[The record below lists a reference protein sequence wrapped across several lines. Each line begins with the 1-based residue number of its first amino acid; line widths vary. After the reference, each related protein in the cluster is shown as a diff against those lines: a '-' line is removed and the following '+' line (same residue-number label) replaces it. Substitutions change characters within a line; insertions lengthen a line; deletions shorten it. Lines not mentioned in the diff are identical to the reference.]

1 MKRLM
6 YAVDLDTGQV
16 LSRLEG
22 DREIGNLRVA
32 VPLLE
37 YDKIGEGGDFS
48 QPFTYRL
55 ERMGVMAL
63 IHARLRWTRKVPV
76 ETKNIHRRF
85 WGLSELP
92 VRPEEDTVLG

>member
-1 MKRLM
+1 MKHLM

-16 LSRLEG
+16 WSRLEG
-22 DREIGNLRVA
+22 DPAIGNLKIA
-32 VPLLE
+32 VPILE
-37 YDKIGEGGDFS
+37 YHKIGEGGDFS

-55 ERMGVMAL
+55 ERMGVTAL

-76 ETKNIHRRF
+76 ETKNTHRRF

-92 VRPEEDTVLG
+92 VRPEENTVLG